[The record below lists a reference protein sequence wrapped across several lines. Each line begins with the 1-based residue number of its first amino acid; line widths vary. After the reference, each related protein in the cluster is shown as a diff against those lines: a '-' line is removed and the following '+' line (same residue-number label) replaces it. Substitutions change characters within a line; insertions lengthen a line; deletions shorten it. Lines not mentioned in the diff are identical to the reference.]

1 MSLSGDWKVP
11 VVYSHN
17 IICGNVGLSSWPLE
31 VLKTKVCYPG
41 GHCVTGTEPQQKLW
55 TPRAALWYIFLKVN
69 IPWIPSCSVTE
80 RSVTCT
86 VLREKAQWS
95 LSFSLT
101 LFYASLSLAGQERDL
116 VTNYN
121 HKRHNFLCSVC
132 MSSLSVCMSIKAEHR
147 PRDLFNQQWYQSEHR
162 RDGQIGVGV
171 VTNNA
176 KTLQSDREHLIYLV
190 FQIIQRVINQTKHQK
205 MN

>member
-1 MSLSGDWKVP
+1 MLGYQVDLWKCWKPRSAIQVVTVSLARSLSKSYEHPELRCGTFFWKSIFHE
-11 VVYSHN
+11 YRHA
-17 IICGNVGLSSWPLE
+17 LLLRE
-31 VLKTKVCYPG
+31 VL
-41 GHCVTGTEPQQKLW
+41 L
-55 TPRAALWYIFLKVN
+55 ALSY
-69 IPWIPSCSVTE
+69 C
-80 RSVTCT
+80 
-86 VLREKAQWS
+86 EKAQWS